1 MRIQS
6 NSLSSFAIQ
15 GNHILLICNER
26 VLRTATKES
35 ITHRLTLEQLASE
48 SSSPTST
55 PARKFDSDDDLDDD
69 LPYPQPL
76 PRASFLQP
84 NFDPSAYLSEY
95 IKQNRHQTLSDLRQ
109 ELRTRSQA
117 LQQELLELVN
127 NEYQAFLNLGR
138 DLKGGEEKVESVRV
152 GLLGFVN
159 GVNGVKAGVK
169 RRREEVESL
178 VVERKE
184 IVEEAEKAR
193 ALVEVYER
201 IESLED
207 TLQPK
212 WADRQQEASS
222 EDEDEDEDEDGIG
235 ELPGGWEASTGF
247 MSFSRLKRLVSG
259 YKDLRQR
266 MEGIGMDHP
275 FLVKQDERMMR
286 IRSTLLLDLGAALRQ
301 ARSTGVAGHERLLEI
316 ATLYAD
322 IDGEKECLKL
332 LKDTA

>member
-1 MRIQS
+1 MTS
-6 NSLSSFAIQ
+6 
-15 GNHILLICNER
+15 
-26 VLRTATKES
+26 V
-35 ITHRLTLEQLASE
+35 QLASE

-138 DLKGGEEKVESVRV
+138 DLKGGEEKVEGVRV

-169 RRREEVESL
+169 RRRDEVEQL
-178 VVERKE
+178 VREREE
-184 IVEEAEKAR
+184 IAKEAEKAR
-193 ALVEVYER
+193 ALVEVHEG
-201 IESLED
+201 IEGLEEA
-207 TLQPK
+207 LQPK
-212 WADRQQEASS
+212 WPDGQHDAPS
-222 EDEDEDEDEDGIG
+222 EDEDEGEEDSG
-235 ELPGGWEASTGF
+235 EASGGWDVSAGF
-247 MSFSRLKRLVSG
+247 LSFGRLKRLAG
-259 YKDLRQR
+259 EYKALVQI

-275 FLVKQDERMMR
+275 FLAKQEERVTR
-286 IRSTLLLDLGAALRQ
+286 IRNTLLLDLGAALRQ
-301 ARSTGVAGHERLLEI
+301 ARSAGVAGHGRLHQV

-322 IDGEKECLKL
+322 IGEEKEGLKV
-332 LKDTA
+332 LKETAQLAKPWNT